1 MNIQKLISRLFI
13 LTVMFVL
20 VVQPVNIF
28 AQEEIE
34 EISTEDETVDD
45 KEQKSG
51 PSLKKCLMKAKSMK
65 DKKNCEK
72 ENMQTVEEFIE
83 DEGLKLIEG
92 YLKIYSDEDA
102 EAYFLKLDEEDI
114 DKQFLYFAY
123 IMNAP
128 QGSLLTGGL
137 PSDGKVLEFRNF
149 KKDNIGLYQINTSYM
164 NGDDNNIGTSTITN
178 ITEAFIENFKPVA
191 RTENSVLIS
200 VNNFLMSEKIE
211 SLSYVPQEYR
221 EYVSVNYGR
230 PDPSKTLI
238 DKVFNNKTNTAV
250 EVTFA
255 YTNKSPNSDAYSVAA
270 VTDPR
275 YLSVTGRHIFIKMPD
290 EGYEPRI
297 NDHRIG
303 YFVNK
308 STDLT
313 SYENYP
319 NFALINKWRLVK
331 KDPSAPL
338 SEPVE
343 PIVYWVEN
351 TTPEEIVP
359 AVVAGIENWNIAFEE
374 AGFKN
379 AIVAKI
385 QPKDATWDA
394 ADYDYNVVRWSS
406 EPDGRLL
413 GIGPSVSNPL
423 TGEII
428 SADIV
433 NKLLAVKLG
442 HNYRKLYGYTEDN
455 DPLMQYITN
464 LTLHEVGHTLGLRH
478 NFRGSQL
485 YSPTEIHNKD
495 ITGNTIMSSVMDYDP
510 INVAPEGVEQG
521 IFFSTVPGVY
531 DKWAIKFGYTPNLSS
546 EDRKE
551 LLLESVKRELT
562 FGTDD
567 EAMSYPGNNIDPRTK
582 RYDMSSDPIAY
593 AADITKIIDKKI
605 NELPNIYSDEE
616 TFNNYTD
623 AFYRFFRTKGRFL
636 ETVAQ
641 QIGGVYINKIA
652 SSQKEYTS
660 LEAVPY
666 EKQKQAMS
674 LLAEKVFANGAMN
687 YDQKILSNLIYERDT
702 KDSLS
707 EDGNNNDPDFHAL
720 VLSSQKNI
728 LRNILHPNVMKRL
741 INSSLYGNEYMPS
754 EVLADLNSA
763 IFISGEEPDTFKMS
777 LQSSYVDLLLSG
789 FKDGPYDEVSKGEI
803 FNALQDILD
812 FTRKNKF
819 KSSHYSFLYF
829 KVNSFFEKA

>member
-1 MNIQKLISRLFI
+1 MNIQKLISRLFV
-13 LTVMFVL
+13 LTLMFVFA
-20 VVQPVNIF
+20 VQPVNIF

-34 EISTEDETVDD
+34 EISIDDKTVDD
-45 KEQKSG
+45 KEQESG

-65 DKKNCEK
+65 DKKNCQK

-102 EAYFLKLDEEDI
+102 ETYFLKLDEEDI

-485 YSPTEIHNKD
+485 YSPTEIHNKE

-546 EDRKE
+546 EDRKA

-593 AADITKIIDKKI
+593 AADITTIIDKKI
-605 NELPNIYSDEE
+605 NELSNIYSDEE

-763 IFISGEEPDTFKMS
+763 IFISGEDPDTFKMS

>member
-45 KEQKSG
+45 KEQESG

-65 DKKNCEK
+65 DKKNCQK

-510 INVAPEGVEQG
+510 INVAPEGVKQG

-754 EVLADLNSA
+754 EVLEDLNSA